1 MKKLHVYNF
10 AVGRITASDLVHM
23 FNPFVKV
30 QGVEVID
37 RNQAYVYVANK
48 CAARAVQEQHGR
60 VICGEALQV
69 QLATDKQHDPGKLP
83 DVPRVTSRRP
93 DLKDRNWRFGV
104 RTDKAT
110 DFAKV
115 LDLFRQYGTVVWSC
129 CHVDGIGGYVLLKTP
144 YHWLRVTQG
153 TDFVLV
159 GGYRI
164 RVTALLEA
172 TITEVSLTKLAN
184 EKHSKVLARDDAVHR
199 KSQAGLKISSKK
211 SLVSLLLSNISPNVN
226 ASDIIYLLSLYVDLQ
241 GLSYRDQYAYA
252 YVPDRSQAAI
262 AIRELNFR
270 VIGGQPIQV
279 RIAYPFQVTASIT
292 KPTIP
297 RERPWLKPYCWRFL
311 VSNIHPEKP
320 LKHVTDLFRRFGRP
334 IFSFRNVTKPSS
346 GWILLETDQHWT
358 TITEKLNKKE
368 GAGVVVTIC
377 GDADFNPFVVDDQV
391 VEEKRPAE
399 VPTSLYVSKASTLSM
414 DASDLAYL
422 FGLYAEVVGVYMNRD
437 YAFVTVKSQSQ
448 AVQAV
453 HELNGRFVGGP
464 TLPPLEVSLSK
475 DTGTGS
481 NLCFNLPPARK
492 RPDLSEPIWGF
503 VVKNIDP
510 EVPFE
515 QVRQLFLRFGTIC
528 SSVRHAN
535 RTYGSVFLK
544 TSHHWRTVAARLDGV
559 KLGGHRLSVFQ
570 SMRFGCTDVDG
581 VMAKGEKNNGYEVLY
596 QNMKYGLSATKEL
609 AEYFRERSNLEE
621 YNSKLLTKLANKAGS
636 GGGGTFSPLWIIL
649 KSTTERLSELHA
661 AKVQKLSEL
670 VKNITKYAEELHKKH
685 KTVKEEESGTQD
697 AVQAMKDSTA
707 AVAKA
712 KDVYNARLQELEKAR
727 KDSSTKET
735 EKAEA
740 KLRKQQD
747 DYKALVEKHNIIKQ
761 EFEKKMTITCKRFQ
775 DLEEAHL
782 KQMKEF
788 LTSYME
794 IVQNNFDLVGQVH
807 HDLKRQFLELTVDKL
822 LEQFVL
828 NKYTGLEKPEFI
840 ELDLVNLSGGSL
852 ASASATSNNLL
863 VNTSISPSAATSPG
877 GGGGGGSVTDSPA
890 LSTTSSSQPVPIV
903 KKESNLRSWFTS
915 SSSAAVPT
923 NSPVNLSTSSPT
935 ASGGMAGRGGGNLLD
950 ALAGSADRPLSPV
963 AASGDSSASSSA
975 QSTAKTSKPFYGD
988 FLSKTNHNQSTP
1000 QNKQQQ
1006 TPQMKQEQDS
1016 QQPPPQQQQQQQK
1029 SSRRTTSL
1037 LNLFMSNSQ
1046 GSRESRDSTTSGG
1059 ADSVVSTSTTGGG
1072 GGGTAAISAP
1082 TSPND
1087 AHDGSGNG
1095 NGYNGVAS
1103 SFIGRNPLLRGS
1115 KFSGFLRSRREKA
1128 KSKKTKKKKDSAEN
1142 SSAKDDKGSD
1152 GEDKEEA
1159 TVKAT
1164 DAGSIGNLQ
1173 TTSAVSTGNVAPTAT
1188 PEVDEDG
1195 YSIQPRDAT
1204 WDSATITEKS
1214 NNFYSSSDSDSDDER
1229 GERKIH
1235 VEIKPLNNGVAPI
1248 SASVDELR
1256 ATVENL
1262 SLSPIAPFSSHSHH
1276 HSSASHHLTGAG
1288 VQAQSQHNLSST
1300 GGGGGGGT
1308 AQPGT
1313 AGGLLNNNNNTHL
1326 TSPNA
1331 SNASTPTTVHPY
1343 APLQS
1348 PTLSMSTTSNN
1359 RYADLGDIF
1368 SEVGDISA
1376 SAPASANLT
1385 KLTQRQIPTP
1395 TSAGGS
1401 SIAIPRPPSR
1411 RSEAAAAAAGR
1422 GRVSPASQI
1431 ARADSVGS
1439 LEFRSPSVGI
1449 GSSRGPSPL
1458 TIGMSDTIPLAVA
1471 FHEIIHA
1478 YFRGSDETRC
1488 QVKMSGDMMLSFP
1501 AGIVNVLA
1509 NNPNP
1514 AKLGFRIKN
1523 LQNLE
1528 NVLPNKQLIT
1538 IDKLQSTAL
1547 STTLEFNMPVLTS
1560 ILRRQSEQN
1569 PTAPYFNVDILKYQ
1583 VKAKPGAAS
1592 CPFQLVSYW
1601 KCEQRHTD
1609 IKIDYKYNSH
1619 AMAVASPLLNVSIS
1633 VPVDGSVKNVQSKPH
1648 SAWQGESNRLVW
1660 NFTDISQHSD
1670 NGGVDTL
1677 RARLEVGTGPS
1688 NPALI
1693 STQFNCEG
1701 TTLSGIEFELV
1712 GTGYRLSLVKRRFV
1726 SGKYICEG
1734 DGVRGIKTP
1743 TPPNV
1748 GVLSPSPYSNKS
1760 AGSGG
1765 SG

>member
-1 MKKLHVYNF
+1 MVVVSVISVSNDNAPTATTYLANLCALYGDVLDARNVGKQTHVYMPN
-10 AVGRITASDLVHM
+10 L
-23 FNPFVKV
+23 
-30 QGVEVID
+30 
-37 RNQAYVYVANK
+37 
-48 CAARAVQEQHGR
+48 
-60 VICGEALQV
+60 GEA
-69 QLATDKQHDPGKLP
+69 
-83 DVPRVTSRRP
+83 
-93 DLKDRNWRFGV
+93 
-104 RTDKAT
+104 
-110 DFAKV
+110 
-115 LDLFRQYGTVVWSC
+115 
-129 CHVDGIGGYVLLKTP
+129 
-144 YHWLRVTQG
+144 
-153 TDFVLV
+153 
-159 GGYRI
+159 
-164 RVTALLEA
+164 
-172 TITEVSLTKLAN
+172 KLAVR
-184 EKHSKVLARDDAVHR
+184 H
-199 KSQAGLKISSKK
+199 LKG
-211 SLVSLLLSNISPNVN
+211 SLLNGSSLISTLHHGTQLSQTVFPNCVPKRIH
-226 ASDIIYLLSLYVDLQ
+226 ASADENVARYQ
-241 GLSYRDQYAYA
+241 
-252 YVPDRSQAAI
+252 
-262 AIRELNFR
+262 
-270 VIGGQPIQV
+270 
-279 RIAYPFQVTASIT
+279 
-292 KPTIP
+292 
-297 RERPWLKPYCWRFL
+297 FL
-311 VSNIHPEKP
+311 VSN
-320 LKHVTDLFRRFGRP
+320 VG
-334 IFSFRNVTKPSS
+334 RNVPLEELLDQFRAYGKVIAGGRKGSTTA
-346 GWILLETDQHWT
+346 LVVLETCQCGSKVRDKVSGT
-358 TITEKLNKKE
+358 
-368 GAGVVVTIC
+368 VV
-377 GDADFNPFVVDDQV
+377 
-391 VEEKRPAE
+391 R
-399 VPTSLYVSKASTLSM
+399 
-414 DASDLAYL
+414 
-422 FGLYAEVVGVYMNRD
+422 
-437 YAFVTVKSQSQ
+437 
-448 AVQAV
+448 
-453 HELNGRFVGGP
+453 
-464 TLPPLEVSLSK
+464 
-475 DTGTGS
+475 
-481 NLCFNLPPARK
+481 
-492 RPDLSEPIWGF
+492 
-503 VVKNIDP
+503 
-510 EVPFE
+510 
-515 QVRQLFLRFGTIC
+515 
-528 SSVRHAN
+528 
-535 RTYGSVFLK
+535 
-544 TSHHWRTVAARLDGV
+544 
-559 KLGGHRLSVFQ
+559 GHRIKVNFSYGPELQ
-570 SMRFGCTDVDG
+570 T
-581 VMAKGEKNNGYEVLY
+581 AATKYIEAEGEKNNGYEVLY

-661 AKVQKLSEL
+661 AKVQKLTEL
-670 VKNITKYAEELHKKH
+670 VKNINKYAEELHKKH
-685 KTVKEEESGTQD
+685 KTVKEEESSTQD
-697 AVQAMKDSTA
+697 AVHAMKESTT
-707 AVAKA
+707 AVAKS
-712 KDVYNARLQELEKAR
+712 KDVYNTRMQELEKAR
-727 KDSSTKET
+727 KDNSAKEI
-735 EKAEA
+735 EKSEA

-775 DLEEAHL
+775 EIEEAHL

-807 HDLKRQFLELTVDKL
+807 SDLKRQFLELTVDKL

-828 NKYTGLEKPEFI
+828 NKYTGLEKP
-840 ELDLVNLSGGSL
+840 V
-852 ASASATSNNLL
+852 
-863 VNTSISPSAATSPG
+863 
-877 GGGGGGSVTDSPA
+877 
-890 LSTTSSSQPVPIV
+890 
-903 KKESNLRSWFTS
+903 
-915 SSSAAVPT
+915 
-923 NSPVNLSTSSPT
+923 
-935 ASGGMAGRGGGNLLD
+935 
-950 ALAGSADRPLSPV
+950 
-963 AASGDSSASSSA
+963 
-975 QSTAKTSKPFYGD
+975 
-988 FLSKTNHNQSTP
+988 
-1000 QNKQQQ
+1000 
-1006 TPQMKQEQDS
+1006 
-1016 QQPPPQQQQQQQK
+1016 
-1029 SSRRTTSL
+1029 
-1037 LNLFMSNSQ
+1037 
-1046 GSRESRDSTTSGG
+1046 
-1059 ADSVVSTSTTGGG
+1059 
-1072 GGGTAAISAP
+1072 
-1082 TSPND
+1082 
-1087 AHDGSGNG
+1087 
-1095 NGYNGVAS
+1095 
-1103 SFIGRNPLLRGS
+1103 
-1115 KFSGFLRSRREKA
+1115 SGFLRSRREKA

-1142 SSAKDDKGSD
+1142 CSAKDEKLSD
-1152 GEDKEEA
+1152 AEDKDE
-1159 TVKAT
+1159 TVKASE
-1164 DAGSIGNLQ
+1164 AASSNLQ

-1195 YSIQPRDAT
+1195 YSIQPRETT
-1204 WDSATITEKS
+1204 WDSTTITEKS

-1235 VEIKPLNNGVAPI
+1235 VEIKPLNNGAAPI

-1262 SLSPIAPFSSHSHH
+1262 SLSPIGALSSQQHHHHH
-1276 HSSASHHLTGAG
+1276 HSSSASSAHHHHSGPGQHLSG
-1288 VQAQSQHNLSST
+1288 AQS
-1300 GGGGGGGT
+1300 
-1308 AQPGT
+1308 A
-1313 AGGLLNNNNNTHL
+1313 ALLNNNTHHHL

-1395 TSAGGS
+1395 TSTGGS

-1411 RSEAAAAAAGR
+1411 RSEAAVR
-1422 GRVSPASQI
+1422 GRISPASQI

-1478 YFRGSDETRC
+1478 YFRGADETRC

-1523 LQNLE
+1523 LQNLD
-1528 NVLPNKQLIT
+1528 NVVPNKQLIT

-1619 AMAVASPLLNVSIS
+1619 AMALASPLLNVSLT
-1633 VPVDGSVKNVQSKPH
+1633 VPVDGGVKNVQSKPH

-1670 NGGVDTL
+1670 NLGVDTL
-1677 RARLEVGTGPS
+1677 RARLEVGSGPS
-1688 NPALI
+1688 NPAII
-1693 STQFNCEG
+1693 SAQFNCEG

-1734 DGVRGIKTP
+1734 DGIRSVKTP

-1748 GVLSPSPYSNKS
+1748 GILSPSPYSNKS

>member
-1 MKKLHVYNF
+1 M
-10 AVGRITASDLVHM
+10 
-23 FNPFVKV
+23 
-30 QGVEVID
+30 
-37 RNQAYVYVANK
+37 
-48 CAARAVQEQHGR
+48 
-60 VICGEALQV
+60 
-69 QLATDKQHDPGKLP
+69 
-83 DVPRVTSRRP
+83 
-93 DLKDRNWRFGV
+93 
-104 RTDKAT
+104 
-110 DFAKV
+110 
-115 LDLFRQYGTVVWSC
+115 TV
-129 CHVDGIGGYVLLKTP
+129 
-144 YHWLRVTQG
+144 
-153 TDFVLV
+153 
-159 GGYRI
+159 
-164 RVTALLEA
+164 
-172 TITEVSLTKLAN
+172 
-184 EKHSKVLARDDAVHR
+184 
-199 KSQAGLKISSKK
+199 
-211 SLVSLLLSNISPNVN
+211 
-226 ASDIIYLLSLYVDLQ
+226 
-241 GLSYRDQYAYA
+241 
-252 YVPDRSQAAI
+252 
-262 AIRELNFR
+262 
-270 VIGGQPIQV
+270 
-279 RIAYPFQVTASIT
+279 
-292 KPTIP
+292 
-297 RERPWLKPYCWRFL
+297 
-311 VSNIHPEKP
+311 
-320 LKHVTDLFRRFGRP
+320 
-334 IFSFRNVTKPSS
+334 
-346 GWILLETDQHWT
+346 
-358 TITEKLNKKE
+358 
-368 GAGVVVTIC
+368 
-377 GDADFNPFVVDDQV
+377 DFN
-391 VEEKRPAE
+391 
-399 VPTSLYVSKASTLSM
+399 
-414 DASDLAYL
+414 
-422 FGLYAEVVGVYMNRD
+422 D
-437 YAFVTVKSQSQ
+437 YF
-448 AVQAV
+448 
-453 HELNGRFVGGP
+453 
-464 TLPPLEVSLSK
+464 
-475 DTGTGS
+475 
-481 NLCFNLPPARK
+481 
-492 RPDLSEPIWGF
+492 W
-503 VVKNIDP
+503 
-510 EVPFE
+510 
-515 QVRQLFLRFGTIC
+515 
-528 SSVRHAN
+528 
-535 RTYGSVFLK
+535 
-544 TSHHWRTVAARLDGV
+544 
-559 KLGGHRLSVFQ
+559 
-570 SMRFGCTDVDG
+570 
-581 VMAKGEKNNGYEVLY
+581 GEKNNGYEVLY

-670 VKNITKYAEELHKKH
+670 VKNINKYAEELHKKH

-697 AVQAMKDSTA
+697 AVQAMKDSTT

-712 KDVYNARLQELEKAR
+712 KDVYNSRLQELEKAR
-727 KDSSTKET
+727 KDNSAKEI
-735 EKAEA
+735 EKSEA

-761 EFEKKMTITCKRFQ
+761 EFEKKMAITCKRFQ
-775 DLEEAHL
+775 ELEEAHL

-788 LTSYME
+788 LSSYME
-794 IVQNNFDLVGQVH
+794 IVQNNFDQVGQVH
-807 HDLKRQFLELTVDKL
+807 SDLKRQFLELTVDKL

-840 ELDLVNLSGGSL
+840 ELDLMNLTGGSL
-852 ASASATSNNLL
+852 TSNNQLL
-863 VNTSISPSAATSPG
+863 TNTSTSSATPSGGAG
-877 GGGGGGSVTDSPA
+877 GGGSATVAAGGSVTDSPA
-890 LSTTSSSQPVPIV
+890 LSTASSSQPVPIV

-923 NSPVNLSTSSPT
+923 NSPVNLSTSPPLS
-935 ASGGMAGRGGGNLLD
+935 AGGRGSLLD
-950 ALAGSADRPLSPV
+950 ALTGTSDRPMSPV
-963 AASGDSSASSSA
+963 SVTAATTAADSSASSSA

-988 FLSKTNHNQSTP
+988 FLNKTNHNQHQPPP

-1006 TPQMKQEQDS
+1006 TPQMKQEQES
-1016 QQPPPQQQQQQQK
+1016 HQQPK

-1046 GSRESRDSTTSGG
+1046 
-1059 ADSVVSTSTTGGG
+1059 V
-1072 GGGTAAISAP
+1072 
-1082 TSPND
+1082 
-1087 AHDGSGNG
+1087 
-1095 NGYNGVAS
+1095 
-1103 SFIGRNPLLRGS
+1103 
-1115 KFSGFLRSRREKA
+1115 SGFLRSRREKA
-1128 KSKKTKKKKDSAEN
+1128 KSKKSKKKKDSTEN
-1142 SSAKDDKGSD
+1142 SSAKEEKISDAEEKDDAVKSA
-1152 GEDKEEA
+1152 EA
-1159 TVKAT
+1159 T
-1164 DAGSIGNLQ
+1164 SNLQ

-1214 NNFYSSSDSDSDDER
+1214 NNFYSSSDSDSEDER

-1235 VEIKPLNNGVAPI
+1235 VEIKPLNNGAAPI

-1262 SLSPIAPFSSHSHH
+1262 SLSPIGALSSQQHHQHH
-1276 HSSASHHLTGAG
+1276 HQQSSSAAQHASHHGTGT
-1288 VQAQSQHNLSST
+1288 QSASI
-1300 GGGGGGGT
+1300 
-1308 AQPGT
+1308 
-1313 AGGLLNNNNNTHL
+1313 LNHNTHL

-1331 SNASTPTTVHPY
+1331 SSASTPTTVHPY

-1368 SEVGDISA
+1368 SEVGDISV
-1376 SAPASANLT
+1376 SAPASANLA

-1411 RSEAAAAAAGR
+1411 RSEAAVR

-1458 TIGMSDTIPLAVA
+1458 TIGMSDTVPLAVA

-1514 AKLGFRIKN
+1514 AKLAFRLKN

-1528 NVLPNKQLIT
+1528 NLLPNKQLIT
-1538 IDKLQSTAL
+1538 IDKLQSTAF

-1569 PTAPYFNVDILKYQ
+1569 PTAPYFNVDVLKYQ
-1583 VKAKPGAAS
+1583 IKAKPGASS

-1619 AMAVASPLLNVSIS
+1619 AMANASPLLNVSLT
-1633 VPVDGSVKNVQSKPH
+1633 VPVDGGVRNVQSKPH

-1677 RARLEVGTGPS
+1677 RARLEVGSGPS
-1688 NPALI
+1688 NPAII

-1734 DGVRGIKTP
+1734 DGIRGVKTP
-1743 TPPNV
+1743 TPPNA
-1748 GVLSPSPYSNKS
+1748 GFLSPSPYSNKS

>member
-1 MKKLHVYNF
+1 M
-10 AVGRITASDLVHM
+10 
-23 FNPFVKV
+23 
-30 QGVEVID
+30 
-37 RNQAYVYVANK
+37 
-48 CAARAVQEQHGR
+48 
-60 VICGEALQV
+60 
-69 QLATDKQHDPGKLP
+69 
-83 DVPRVTSRRP
+83 
-93 DLKDRNWRFGV
+93 
-104 RTDKAT
+104 
-110 DFAKV
+110 
-115 LDLFRQYGTVVWSC
+115 TV
-129 CHVDGIGGYVLLKTP
+129 
-144 YHWLRVTQG
+144 
-153 TDFVLV
+153 
-159 GGYRI
+159 
-164 RVTALLEA
+164 
-172 TITEVSLTKLAN
+172 
-184 EKHSKVLARDDAVHR
+184 
-199 KSQAGLKISSKK
+199 
-211 SLVSLLLSNISPNVN
+211 
-226 ASDIIYLLSLYVDLQ
+226 
-241 GLSYRDQYAYA
+241 
-252 YVPDRSQAAI
+252 
-262 AIRELNFR
+262 
-270 VIGGQPIQV
+270 
-279 RIAYPFQVTASIT
+279 
-292 KPTIP
+292 
-297 RERPWLKPYCWRFL
+297 
-311 VSNIHPEKP
+311 
-320 LKHVTDLFRRFGRP
+320 
-334 IFSFRNVTKPSS
+334 
-346 GWILLETDQHWT
+346 
-358 TITEKLNKKE
+358 
-368 GAGVVVTIC
+368 
-377 GDADFNPFVVDDQV
+377 DFN
-391 VEEKRPAE
+391 
-399 VPTSLYVSKASTLSM
+399 
-414 DASDLAYL
+414 
-422 FGLYAEVVGVYMNRD
+422 D
-437 YAFVTVKSQSQ
+437 YF
-448 AVQAV
+448 
-453 HELNGRFVGGP
+453 
-464 TLPPLEVSLSK
+464 
-475 DTGTGS
+475 
-481 NLCFNLPPARK
+481 
-492 RPDLSEPIWGF
+492 W
-503 VVKNIDP
+503 
-510 EVPFE
+510 
-515 QVRQLFLRFGTIC
+515 
-528 SSVRHAN
+528 
-535 RTYGSVFLK
+535 
-544 TSHHWRTVAARLDGV
+544 
-559 KLGGHRLSVFQ
+559 
-570 SMRFGCTDVDG
+570 
-581 VMAKGEKNNGYEVLY
+581 GEKNNGYEVLY

-661 AKVQKLSEL
+661 TKVQKLTEL
-670 VKNITKYAEELHKKH
+670 VKNINKYAEELHKKH
-685 KTVKEEESGTQD
+685 KSVKEEESSTQD
-697 AVQAMKDSTA
+697 AVQAMKESTT
-707 AVAKA
+707 AVAKS
-712 KDVYNARLQELEKAR
+712 KDVYNTRLQELEKAR
-727 KDSSTKET
+727 KDNSAKEI
-735 EKAEA
+735 EKSEA

-747 DYKALVEKHNIIKQ
+747 DYKALAEKHNIIKQ

-775 DLEEAHL
+775 EIEEAHL

-807 HDLKRQFLELTVDKL
+807 SDLKRQFLELTVDKL

-828 NKYTGLEKPEFI
+828 NKYTGLEKPECI
-840 ELDLVNLSGGSL
+840 ELDLVKMGSRSL
-852 ASASATSNNLL
+852 ATTGTAATSNNQLL
-863 VNTSISPSAATSPG
+863 INTSIPNATS
-877 GGGGGGSVTDSPA
+877 GGSVTTAGEGSVLDSPA
-890 LSTTSSSQPVPIV
+890 LSTTSSTQPVPII

-923 NSPVNLSTSSPT
+923 NSPVNLSTSPPT
-935 ASGGMAGRGGGNLLD
+935 SGGRGSLIDTLGG
-950 ALAGSADRPLSPV
+950 STDRPLSPV
-963 AASGDSSASSSA
+963 AAGDSSASSSA
-975 QSTAKTSKPFYGD
+975 Q
-988 FLSKTNHNQSTP
+988 
-1000 QNKQQQ
+1000 
-1006 TPQMKQEQDS
+1006 
-1016 QQPPPQQQQQQQK
+1016 
-1029 SSRRTTSL
+1029 
-1037 LNLFMSNSQ
+1037 
-1046 GSRESRDSTTSGG
+1046 
-1059 ADSVVSTSTTGGG
+1059 
-1072 GGGTAAISAP
+1072 I
-1082 TSPND
+1082 
-1087 AHDGSGNG
+1087 
-1095 NGYNGVAS
+1095 
-1103 SFIGRNPLLRGS
+1103 
-1115 KFSGFLRSRREKA
+1115 SGFLRSRREKA
-1128 KSKKTKKKKDSAEN
+1128 KSKKTKKKKDSTEN
-1142 SSAKDDKGSD
+1142 CSAKDDKLSD
-1152 GEDKEEA
+1152 AEDKDD

-1164 DAGSIGNLQ
+1164 EAASSNLQ

-1195 YSIQPRDAT
+1195 YSIQPRETT

-1229 GERKIH
+1229 EERKIH
-1235 VEIKPLNNGVAPI
+1235 VEIKPLNNGAAPI

-1262 SLSPIAPFSSHSHH
+1262 SLSPIGALSSQHHHHH
-1276 HSSASHHLTGAG
+1276 HSSSASTAHHQQAG
-1288 VQAQSQHNLSST
+1288 PGQHLSGAQS
-1300 GGGGGGGT
+1300 
-1308 AQPGT
+1308 A
-1313 AGGLLNNNNNTHL
+1313 ALLNHTTHL

-1411 RSEAAAAAAGR
+1411 RSEAAVR
-1422 GRVSPASQI
+1422 GRISPAAQI

-1458 TIGMSDTIPLAVA
+1458 TIGMTDTIPLAVA

-1478 YFRGSDETRC
+1478 YFRGADETRC

-1528 NVLPNKQLIT
+1528 NFLPNKQLIT
-1538 IDKLQSTAL
+1538 QLQSTAL

-1619 AMAVASPLLNVSIS
+1619 AMALASPLLNVSLT
-1633 VPVDGSVKNVQSKPH
+1633 VPVDGGVKNVQSKPH

-1670 NGGVDTL
+1670 NVGVDTL
-1677 RARLEVGTGPS
+1677 RARLEVGSGPS
-1688 NPALI
+1688 NPAII
-1693 STQFNCEG
+1693 SAQFNCEG

-1734 DGVRGIKTP
+1734 DGIRSVKTP
-1743 TPPNV
+1743 TPPNA
-1748 GVLSPSPYSNKS
+1748 GILSPSPYSNKS

>member
-83 DVPRVTSRRP
+83 EVPRVTSRRP

-184 EKHSKVLARDDAVHR
+184 EKNSKVLARDDAVHR

-399 VPTSLYVSKASTLSM
+399 VPTSLYVSKASTLSL

-515 QVRQLFLRFGTIC
+515 QVRQHFLRFGTIC

-877 GGGGGGSVTDSPA
+877 GGGGGGGSVTDSPA

-935 ASGGMAGRGGGNLLD
+935 ASGGMGGRGGGNLLD

-1016 QQPPPQQQQQQQK
+1016 QQPPPQQQQQQK

-1046 GSRESRDSTTSGG
+1046 
-1059 ADSVVSTSTTGGG
+1059 V
-1072 GGGTAAISAP
+1072 
-1082 TSPND
+1082 
-1087 AHDGSGNG
+1087 
-1095 NGYNGVAS
+1095 
-1103 SFIGRNPLLRGS
+1103 
-1115 KFSGFLRSRREKA
+1115 SGFLRSRREKA

-1262 SLSPIAPFSSHSHH
+1262 SLSPIAPFSSQHSHH
-1276 HSSASHHLTGAG
+1276 HSSASHHLTGTG

>member
-1 MKKLHVYNF
+1 M
-10 AVGRITASDLVHM
+10 
-23 FNPFVKV
+23 
-30 QGVEVID
+30 
-37 RNQAYVYVANK
+37 
-48 CAARAVQEQHGR
+48 
-60 VICGEALQV
+60 
-69 QLATDKQHDPGKLP
+69 
-83 DVPRVTSRRP
+83 
-93 DLKDRNWRFGV
+93 
-104 RTDKAT
+104 
-110 DFAKV
+110 
-115 LDLFRQYGTVVWSC
+115 TV
-129 CHVDGIGGYVLLKTP
+129 
-144 YHWLRVTQG
+144 
-153 TDFVLV
+153 
-159 GGYRI
+159 
-164 RVTALLEA
+164 
-172 TITEVSLTKLAN
+172 
-184 EKHSKVLARDDAVHR
+184 
-199 KSQAGLKISSKK
+199 
-211 SLVSLLLSNISPNVN
+211 
-226 ASDIIYLLSLYVDLQ
+226 
-241 GLSYRDQYAYA
+241 
-252 YVPDRSQAAI
+252 
-262 AIRELNFR
+262 
-270 VIGGQPIQV
+270 
-279 RIAYPFQVTASIT
+279 
-292 KPTIP
+292 
-297 RERPWLKPYCWRFL
+297 
-311 VSNIHPEKP
+311 
-320 LKHVTDLFRRFGRP
+320 
-334 IFSFRNVTKPSS
+334 
-346 GWILLETDQHWT
+346 
-358 TITEKLNKKE
+358 
-368 GAGVVVTIC
+368 
-377 GDADFNPFVVDDQV
+377 DFN
-391 VEEKRPAE
+391 
-399 VPTSLYVSKASTLSM
+399 
-414 DASDLAYL
+414 
-422 FGLYAEVVGVYMNRD
+422 D
-437 YAFVTVKSQSQ
+437 YF
-448 AVQAV
+448 
-453 HELNGRFVGGP
+453 
-464 TLPPLEVSLSK
+464 
-475 DTGTGS
+475 
-481 NLCFNLPPARK
+481 
-492 RPDLSEPIWGF
+492 W
-503 VVKNIDP
+503 
-510 EVPFE
+510 
-515 QVRQLFLRFGTIC
+515 
-528 SSVRHAN
+528 
-535 RTYGSVFLK
+535 
-544 TSHHWRTVAARLDGV
+544 
-559 KLGGHRLSVFQ
+559 
-570 SMRFGCTDVDG
+570 
-581 VMAKGEKNNGYEVLY
+581 GEKNNGYEVLY

-661 AKVQKLSEL
+661 AKVQKLTEL
-670 VKNITKYAEELHKKH
+670 VKNINKYAEELHKKH
-685 KTVKEEESGTQD
+685 KSVKEEESSTQD
-697 AVQAMKDSTA
+697 AVHAMKESTT

-712 KDVYNARLQELEKAR
+712 KDVYNTRLQELEKAR
-727 KDSSTKET
+727 KDNSAKEI
-735 EKAEA
+735 EKSEA

-775 DLEEAHL
+775 EIEEAHL

-807 HDLKRQFLELTVDKL
+807 SDLKRQFLELTVDKL

-840 ELDLVNLSGGSL
+840 ELDLVKLGSRSL
-852 ASASATSNNLL
+852 GTTATAATSNNQLL
-863 VNTSISPSAATSPG
+863 INTSMPNATSG
-877 GGGGGGSVTDSPA
+877 GSVTTVAEGSVTDSPA
-890 LSTTSSSQPVPIV
+890 LSTTSSTQPVPII

-923 NSPVNLSTSSPT
+923 NSPVNLSTSPP
-935 ASGGMAGRGGGNLLD
+935 ASGGRGSLLD
-950 ALAGSADRPLSPV
+950 ALGGSTDRPMSP
-963 AASGDSSASSSA
+963 AAAGDSSASSSA
-975 QSTAKTSKPFYGD
+975 QSTAKTSKSFYGD
-988 FLSKTNHNQSTP
+988 FLNKTNHHHQQQQQPP
-1000 QNKQQQ
+1000 QNKQQ
-1006 TPQMKQEQDS
+1006 PQMKQEQES
-1016 QQPPPQQQQQQQK
+1016 QQQQQQK

-1046 GSRESRDSTTSGG
+1046 
-1059 ADSVVSTSTTGGG
+1059 V
-1072 GGGTAAISAP
+1072 
-1082 TSPND
+1082 
-1087 AHDGSGNG
+1087 
-1095 NGYNGVAS
+1095 
-1103 SFIGRNPLLRGS
+1103 
-1115 KFSGFLRSRREKA
+1115 SGFLRSRREKA
-1128 KSKKTKKKKDSAEN
+1128 KSKKTKKKKDSTEN
-1142 SSAKDDKGSD
+1142 CSAKDEKLSD
-1152 GEDKEEA
+1152 AEDKDE
-1159 TVKAT
+1159 TTKAS
-1164 DAGSIGNLQ
+1164 DAASSNLQ

-1195 YSIQPRDAT
+1195 YSIQPRETT
-1204 WDSATITEKS
+1204 WDSTTLTEKS
-1214 NNFYSSSDSDSDDER
+1214 NNFYSSSDSDSEDER

-1235 VEIKPLNNGVAPI
+1235 VEIKPLNNGAAPI

-1262 SLSPIAPFSSHSHH
+1262 SLSPIGALSSQQHHHHH
-1276 HSSASHHLTGAG
+1276 HSSSASSAHHHHAG
-1288 VQAQSQHNLSST
+1288 PGQHLSGAQS
-1300 GGGGGGGT
+1300 
-1308 AQPGT
+1308 A
-1313 AGGLLNNNNNTHL
+1313 ALLNNNTHL

-1395 TSAGGS
+1395 TSTGGS

-1411 RSEAAAAAAGR
+1411 RSEAAVR
-1422 GRVSPASQI
+1422 GRISPASQI

-1478 YFRGSDETRC
+1478 YFRGADESRC

-1523 LQNLE
+1523 LQNLD
-1528 NVLPNKQLIT
+1528 NLLPNKQLIT

-1619 AMAVASPLLNVSIS
+1619 AMALASPLLNVSLT
-1633 VPVDGSVKNVQSKPH
+1633 VPVDGGVKNVQSKPH

-1670 NGGVDTL
+1670 NLGVDTL

-1688 NPALI
+1688 NPAII
-1693 STQFNCEG
+1693 SAQFNCEG

-1734 DGVRGIKTP
+1734 DGIRSVKTP
-1743 TPPNV
+1743 TPPNA
-1748 GVLSPSPYSNKS
+1748 GILSPSPYSNKS